1 MVGLSHKMP
10 YSDFADEI
18 DIYIAIVSSA
28 HNVCPKGYYIAI
40 VSTIAEGSSNHH
52 LELQPGFERLGKI
65 EERFMG
71 PPIPLYEPLESG
83 RNDNIFI
90 SKSYDATSHFETTT
104 GKWSYL
110 ITRGEIS
117 NSMTDDVKD
126 IYRRAEQEELVVE
139 GLREGDTLVGQE

>member
-1 MVGLSHKMP
+1 MVARTVHLLYDKYP
-10 YSDFADEI
+10 ICTLLIVA

-52 LELQPGFERLGKI
+52 LELQPGFDRLGKI
-65 EERFMG
+65 EEKFMG

-83 RNDNIFI
+83 TNDNIFI

-104 GKWSYL
+104 GALSLWS
-110 ITRGEIS
+110 R
-117 NSMTDDVKD
+117 
-126 IYRRAEQEELVVE
+126 
-139 GLREGDTLVGQE
+139 

>member
-1 MVGLSHKMP
+1 MVGPSH
-10 YSDFADEI
+10 DTAILCFADEV

-65 EERFMG
+65 EEKFMG

-104 GKWSYL
+104 GKCSYS
-110 ITRGEIS
+110 IVRGRIP
-117 NSMTDDVKD
+117 NLLPDDVRD

>member
-1 MVGLSHKMP
+1 MKIPLT
-10 YSDFADEI
+10 I
-18 DIYIAIVSSA
+18 LDIYIAIVSSA

-52 LELQPGFERLGKI
+52 LELQPGFDRLGKI

-71 PPIPLYEPLESG
+71 PAIPLYEPLESG

-104 GKWSYL
+104 GLPLPGNLKHQEADSSPQMTYETYIEGQNRRNSSLRVCAKETIWSDRSEKVL
-110 ITRGEIS
+110 CLDR
-117 NSMTDDVKD
+117 
-126 IYRRAEQEELVVE
+126 
-139 GLREGDTLVGQE
+139 

>member
-1 MVGLSHKMP
+1 MVCICSWHVVVELKS
-10 YSDFADEI
+10 I

-52 LELQPGFERLGKI
+52 LELQPGFDRLGRI

-83 RNDNIFI
+83 QNDNIFI

-104 GKWSYL
+104 GIVVPLLAPQSEL
-110 ITRGEIS
+110 ICFCR
-117 NSMTDDVKD
+117 
-126 IYRRAEQEELVVE
+126 
-139 GLREGDTLVGQE
+139 

>member
-1 MVGLSHKMP
+1 MVHPFRGDPCECTRLTNV
-10 YSDFADEI
+10 
-18 DIYIAIVSSA
+18 DIYIAIVSSS

-52 LELQPGFERLGKI
+52 LELQAGFDRLGKI

-71 PPIPLYEPLESG
+71 PAIPLYEPLESG

-104 GKWSYL
+104 GKCSYACVKL
-110 ITRGEIS
+110 VA
-117 NSMTDDVKD
+117 TDFV
-126 IYRRAEQEELVVE
+126 RRR
-139 GLREGDTLVGQE
+139 REGHVPTGRARRTCG